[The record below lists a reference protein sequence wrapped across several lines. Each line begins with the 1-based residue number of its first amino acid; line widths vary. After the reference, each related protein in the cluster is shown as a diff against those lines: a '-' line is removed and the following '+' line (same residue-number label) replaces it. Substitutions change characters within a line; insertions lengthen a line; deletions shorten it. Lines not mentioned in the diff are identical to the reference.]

1 MGLMVH
7 SLQNIPESKNR
18 DYLIYLLDY
27 GWDEPISK
35 ALRDNFDKMAE
46 IAAKSRAVVIKGTEL
61 AHFENEVFSWHH
73 INNEDAD
80 ELLPALLITNKH
92 PKYFLEN
99 NNGSFG
105 KRGLVRADEHDDMKL
120 ILIPMKRFCTTTTE
134 VVNLIQKVFSDIVN
148 QKDLSE
154 FQIAKEMKKGV
165 GSALVDA
172 LILEPNISGVGFSFK
187 RFFSYLSQNR
197 KS

>member
-46 IAAKSRAVVIKGTEL
+46 IAAKNRAVVIKGTEL

-73 INNEDAD
+73 INNEKAD

-99 NNGSFG
+99 NNNLFG
-105 KRGLVRADEHDDMKL
+105 KRGLVRADEYDDMKL
-120 ILIPMKRFCTTTTE
+120 ILIPLKRFCTTTTE
-134 VVNLIQKVFSDIVN
+134 VVTLIQKVFSDIVDK
-148 QKDLSE
+148 KDLSD

-165 GSALVDA
+165 GNALVDA
-172 LILEPNISGVGFSFK
+172 LILEPNISGVGFSLK
-187 RFFSYLSQNR
+187 KFFTYLNQNQ
-197 KS
+197 K

>member
-35 ALRDNFDKMAE
+35 ALRNNFDEMAKT
-46 IAAKSRAVVIKGTEL
+46 AAKNRAVVIKGTEL
-61 AHFENEVFSWHH
+61 AHFENEVLSWHH
-73 INNEDAD
+73 INNEKAD

-99 NNGSFG
+99 NNNSFA
-105 KRGLVRADEHDDMKL
+105 KRGLVSADENDDMKL

-134 VVNLIQKVFSDIVN
+134 VVTLIQKMFSDIADK
-148 QKDLSE
+148 KDLSN

-165 GSALVDA
+165 GNALVDA
-172 LILEPNISGVGFSFK
+172 LILEPNVSGIGFSFK
-187 RFFSYLSQNR
+187 RFLTYLNQNR
-197 KS
+197 K

>member
-1 MGLMVH
+1 MVH
-7 SLQNIPESKNR
+7 SLQNIPESNNR

-35 ALRDNFDKMAE
+35 ALRDNFDKMVE
-46 IAAKSRAVVIKGTEL
+46 IAAKNRAVVIKGTEL

-73 INNEDAD
+73 INNEKAD

-99 NNGSFG
+99 NDNSFG
-105 KRGLVRADEHDDMKL
+105 KRGLVRADEDDDMKL
-120 ILIPMKRFCTTTTE
+120 ILIPLKGFCTTTTTE
-134 VVNLIQKVFSDIVN
+134 VVTLIQKVFSDIVDK
-148 QKDLSE
+148 KDLSD

-165 GSALVDA
+165 GNALVDA
-172 LILEPNISGVGFSFK
+172 LILEPNFSGIGFSFK
-187 RFFSYLSQNR
+187 KFFTYLNQNR
-197 KS
+197 K

>member
-1 MGLMVH
+1 MGLIVH

-46 IAAKSRAVVIKGTEL
+46 IAAKNRAVVIKGTEL

-73 INNEDAD
+73 INNEKAD

-92 PKYFLEN
+92 PKYF
-99 NNGSFG
+99 
-105 KRGLVRADEHDDMKL
+105 
-120 ILIPMKRFCTTTTE
+120 
-134 VVNLIQKVFSDIVN
+134 
-148 QKDLSE
+148 
-154 FQIAKEMKKGV
+154 
-165 GSALVDA
+165 
-172 LILEPNISGVGFSFK
+172 
-187 RFFSYLSQNR
+187 
-197 KS
+197 